1 MFQIWFQWE
10 KWRSWLHRWI
20 AIFCFTSQ
28 ILRNRVFKISTPTIQ
43 YKFKSEVNFL
53 TVIWVNTICAHFHW
67 QFKMIKLLSSALPT
81 PVPWMGQNEI
91 NFGQMKINRLT
102 SSTTNLKSKYWIEPS
117 TKKQEKY
124 RFLDMFVERKS
135 GPSHKTIIK
144 FVPMR
149 FISVIRGHQERVDLT
164 IEDVKTDILWL
175 VSEYI
180 RVQEQP
186 FPS

>member
-1 MFQIWFQWE
+1 MRKMTVMITQVNNNFLFHESNSKKQSFQNIHSYHSIQIQIW
-10 KWRSWLHRWI
+10 
-20 AIFCFTSQ
+20 SQ
-28 ILRNRVFKISTPTIQ
+28 
-43 YKFKSEVNFL
+43 FL
-53 TVIWVNTICAHFHW
+53 TVICVHTICAHFHW
-67 QFKMIKLLSSALPT
+67 QFKMIKLFSSALPT

-164 IEDVKTDILWL
+164 IEDVRTDILWL
-175 VSEYI
+175 L
-180 RVQEQP
+180 
-186 FPS
+186 